1 MKKLFSRRPL
11 AVDPAHMI
19 TLHQE
24 AIEQLELMRTAV
36 EASEHASDRMRDT
49 LNTITEAHWEA
60 YMDVIHM
67 ICMHDDSLAAVM
79 KKHGFKINDNELA
92 DTERQV
98 LGSRLLILA
107 LLPGLIRRHRRF
119 VYYYGLRTN
128 PMGEYVKES
137 ISLEREHLTELIGM
151 VQNII

>member
-60 YMDVIHM
+60 YMDIIHM
-67 ICMHDDSLAAVM
+67 I
-79 KKHGFKINDNELA
+79 
-92 DTERQV
+92 
-98 LGSRLLILA
+98 
-107 LLPGLIRRHRRF
+107 
-119 VYYYGLRTN
+119 
-128 PMGEYVKES
+128 
-137 ISLEREHLTELIGM
+137 
-151 VQNII
+151 

>member
-1 MKKLFSRRPL
+1 
-11 AVDPAHMI
+11 
-19 TLHQE
+19 
-24 AIEQLELMRTAV
+24 
-36 EASEHASDRMRDT
+36 
-49 LNTITEAHWEA
+49 
-60 YMDVIHM
+60 M

-92 DTERQV
+92 DTERQL